1 MEKLPFLQ
9 AIYLQCIRN
18 LQHLEC
24 FFQDP
29 HFNNPAE
36 FNTNCQGLE
45 LFNDFTYTASYNP
58 ELALKPVEAPDF
70 SIPCFNGK

>member
-1 MEKLPFLQ
+1 M
-9 AIYLQCIRN
+9 
-18 LQHLEC
+18 

-36 FNTNCQGLE
+36 FRNNCQGLE

-58 ELALKPVEAPDF
+58 HLTLKPVEAPDF
-70 SIPCFNGK
+70 TIPCFNGNYISLLKQASLK

>member
-1 MEKLPFLQ
+1 M
-9 AIYLQCIRN
+9 
-18 LQHLEC
+18 

-70 SIPCFNGK
+70 SIPCFNGNYKSPLEQLFLKKALSKFLKRAI